1 MKVYVVYESYY
12 GEIIVDTGSST
23 NLIGV
28 YSDIEKAKEN
38 VEDRV
43 KYDLENYNYVL
54 DQEID
59 NIITEKG
66 GFYRLFYENQE
77 NWSYYYEIIVEER
90 EVE

>member
-12 GEIIVDTGSST
+12 GEILADTGRST
-23 NLIGV
+23 NLIGI
-28 YSDIEKAKEN
+28 YLDIEKAKEN

-43 KYDLENYNYVL
+43 KYDMENYNYVL

-66 GFYRLFYENQE
+66 GYYRLFYKNQE
-77 NWSYYYEIIVEER
+77 NWSCYYEIIVEER

>member
-12 GEIIVDTGSST
+12 GEILADTGNST

-43 KYDLENYNYVL
+43 KYDMENYNYVL

-59 NIITEKG
+59 NIITKKG
-66 GFYRLFYENQE
+66 GYYRLFYKNQE
-77 NWSYYYEIIVEER
+77 NWSCYYEIIVEER